1 MFGRPV
7 DEDAAPLEVELF
19 HDVADS
25 TEHDVDLGGGGRVR
39 GTTAGRR
46 WIFAAVGALAVVLLG
61 LVAFSFGRDND
72 APIRADST
80 LATTTVATPT
90 TRATATTSPTEPRR
104 SPSTVSELVT
114 GAPLIPT
121 DQPWSIYLMDQSG
134 GRAMRID
141 VQTGVAER
149 VDGRIS
155 FVVSPAGSFVV
166 DMAEEGFGFNLGI
179 LPAGP
184 EYGTYWQMGFDE
196 ANGGVH
202 LSLRRQQ
209 FPRAEELDRIDLLAN
224 EYLLGG
230 TAAGEPV
237 VVGPDGDAY
246 AVTRDGPRRRLATGL
261 VTAVQNGY
269 FSEITCSD
277 EGICGQILHGA
288 VEVRRAYYGSENVSF
303 SPSGEWAAMSTLS
316 DPSGDPPVQ
325 LLNLVNGSV
334 IALGNG
340 FVPGY
345 FGFGSASLVA
355 FTPDSRWAVG
365 VSRST
370 LVVIELETGA
380 VSRYALPGRSSSLF
394 AAVAVI

>member
-1 MFGRPV
+1 
-7 DEDAAPLEVELF
+7 L
-19 HDVADS
+19 
-25 TEHDVDLGGGGRVR
+25 
-39 GTTAGRR
+39 
-46 WIFAAVGALAVVLLG
+46 
-61 LVAFSFGRDND
+61 
-72 APIRADST
+72 
-80 LATTTVATPT
+80 
-90 TRATATTSPTEPRR
+90 
-104 SPSTVSELVT
+104 
-114 GAPLIPT
+114 PT
-121 DQPWSIYLMDQSG
+121 DEPWSIYLMDQSG
-134 GRAMRID
+134 GSAMRID
-141 VQTGVAER
+141 VRTGEAER

-166 DMAEEGFGFNLGI
+166 DMSEESFGFSLGM

-196 ANGGVH
+196 ANGGAY

-246 AVTRDGPRRRLATGL
+246 AVARDGTHRRLATGL

-269 FSEITCSD
+269 FSEISCSD
-277 EGICGQILHGA
+277 AGICGQILHGA
-288 VEVRRAYYGSENVSF
+288 AEVRRAYHGSENVSF

-325 LLNLVNGSV
+325 LLNLVDGSV

-370 LVVIELETGA
+370 LVVIELDTGE
-380 VSRYALPGRSSSLF
+380 VSRYALPDRSSSLF
-394 AAVAVI
+394 AAVAVV

>member
-19 HDVADS
+19 HDVAES
-25 TEHDVDLGGGGRVR
+25 TEHDVDLGGGATR
-39 GTTAGRR
+39 GTKSGRR
-46 WIFAAVGALAVVLLG
+46 WIFAAVGGLAVVLLG

-80 LATTTVATPT
+80 LARTTVVASTTAATVT
-90 TRATATTSPTEPRR
+90 TGSSEPRR
-104 SPSTVSELVT
+104 SPSTTSELLA
-114 GAPLIPT
+114 GAPLLPT
-121 DQPWSIYLMDQSG
+121 DQPWSIYLLDQSG
-134 GRAMRID
+134 GQSMRID

-166 DMAEEGFGFNLGI
+166 DMAEEGFGFNVGI

-184 EYGTYWQMGFDE
+184 EYGTYWQMGYND
-196 ANGGVH
+196 ANGGVYV
-202 LSLRRQQ
+202 SLRRQQ
-209 FPRAEELDRIDLLAN
+209 FPRAEELTRIDLLSN

-237 VVGPDGDAY
+237 VTGADGDAY
-246 AVTRDGPRRRLATGL
+246 AITPEGRRRLATGL

-269 FSEITCSD
+269 FSEISCTD

-303 SPSGEWAAMSTLS
+303 SPSGEWAAMSTLNE
-316 DPSGDPPVQ
+316 PSGDPPVQ

-334 IALGNG
+334 VALGNG

-355 FTPDSRWAVG
+355 FTPDSRWAIG

>member
-19 HDVADS
+19 HDVAES
-25 TEHDVDLGGGGRVR
+25 TEHDVDLGGGATR
-39 GTTAGRR
+39 GPKSGRR
-46 WIFAAVGALAVVLLG
+46 WIFAAVGGLAVVLLG

-80 LATTTVATPT
+80 LARTTVVASTTAATVT
-90 TRATATTSPTEPRR
+90 TGSSEPRR
-104 SPSTVSELVT
+104 SPSTTSELLA
-114 GAPLIPT
+114 GAPLLPT
-121 DQPWSIYLMDQSG
+121 DQPWSIYLLDQSG
-134 GRAMRID
+134 GQSMRID

-166 DMAEEGFGFNLGI
+166 DMAEEGFGFNVGI

-184 EYGTYWQMGFDE
+184 EYGTYWQMGYND
-196 ANGGVH
+196 ANGGVYV
-202 LSLRRQQ
+202 SLRRQQ
-209 FPRAEELDRIDLLAN
+209 FPRAEELARIDLLSN

-237 VVGPDGDAY
+237 VTGADGDAY
-246 AVTRDGPRRRLATGL
+246 AITPEGRRRLATGL

-269 FSEITCSD
+269 FSEISCTD

-303 SPSGEWAAMSTLS
+303 SPSGEWAAMSTLNE
-316 DPSGDPPVQ
+316 PSGDPPVQ

-334 IALGNG
+334 VALGNG

-355 FTPDSRWAVG
+355 FTPDSRWAIG